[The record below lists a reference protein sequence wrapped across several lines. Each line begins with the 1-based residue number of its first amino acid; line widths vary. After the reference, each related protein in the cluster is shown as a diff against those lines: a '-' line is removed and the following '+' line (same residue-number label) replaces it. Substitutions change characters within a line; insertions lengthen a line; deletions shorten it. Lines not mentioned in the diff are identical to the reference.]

1 MKLNEIIYPYQ
12 LETSKELN
20 PEARI
25 ILVGDN
31 GVGKSLLIESL
42 KWHRYQSKLPLWS
55 FIDQGKL
62 TAFDRSTVKDYLDL
76 LITVAGDHFLSSDY
90 ENWMGFKEVQFTVHL
105 KKDLTFLSGGEHQWL
120 KIMIGLNLKT
130 SGFIFDEPTQS
141 LDQNKKN
148 LFWQLLESRL
158 KKEDLLM
165 VVLHQEK
172 PPFDHEIW
180 NLKASELSMSLT

>member
-1 MKLNEIIYPYQ
+1 MKLNQIIYPYQ
-12 LETSKELN
+12 LETSKELS
-20 PEARI
+20 PGARI
-25 ILVGDN
+25 VLVGDN

-42 KWHRYQSKLPLWS
+42 KWHRYQAKLPLWS

-62 TAFDRSTVKDYLDL
+62 TAFDRSSVKDYLDL
-76 LITVAGDHFLSSDY
+76 LITVAGDHFFSTHY
-90 ENWMGFKEVQFTVHL
+90 ENWMGFKEVHFEVHL

-130 SGFIFDEPTQS
+130 NGFVFDEPTQS
-141 LDQNKKN
+141 LDQKKKN
-148 LFWQLLESRL
+148 LFWHLLESRL
-158 KKEDLLM
+158 KKEDFLM